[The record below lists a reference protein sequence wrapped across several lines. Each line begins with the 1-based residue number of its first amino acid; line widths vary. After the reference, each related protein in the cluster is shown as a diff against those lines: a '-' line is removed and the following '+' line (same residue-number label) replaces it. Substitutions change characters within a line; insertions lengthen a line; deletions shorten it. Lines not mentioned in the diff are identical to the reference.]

1 MIDSMPRRWL
11 GLTRTDLGCIA
22 NPQLEV
28 QFHQQS
34 LVPAR
39 MHTGFHPHAHS
50 HSLCCEVA
58 VEPFCIL
65 GVLQSPLS

>member
-1 MIDSMPRRWL
+1 MIDSMPRRRL
-11 GLTRTDLGCIA
+11 GLARTDLGCIA

-39 MHTGFHPHAHS
+39 MPTGFHPLANF

-58 VEPFCIL
+58 VDLFCIL